1 MRTAW
6 SAAALGTLLILAGL
20 GGVPGREVARG
31 PGDAGGR
38 GGGSHLRP
46 RRSRPCRPCSARAP
60 PYRERGDAGGLR
72 ALSPRLANT
81 GLALIKAGPP
91 HDLKRAH
98 VARYQE
104 GRAVFGGVLKHW
116 VAVVEAGD
124 DAAVLA
130 TFDELTDAYCGWL
143 DASQGLAPAR
153 ADLNTPGRMRPDR
166 SGHGSFPV
174 PSRSM
179 TTSTPAYEH
188 FPIEA
193 DALRWRCDPD
203 SLRLRDDAGRRAA
216 RQRSSARRTPSR
228 PCASAWR

>member
-20 GGVPGREVARG
+20 GGCRG
-31 PGDAGGR
+31 A
-38 GGGSHLRP
+38 
-46 RRSRPCRPCSARAP
+46 RSRAAPATPAAAAAVRTSTPAFSAMQAVLREGA

-104 GRAVFGGVLKHW
+104 GRAFFGGVLKHW

-130 TFDELTDAYCGWL
+130 TFDELTDAYFGWL

-153 ADLNTPGRMRPDR
+153 A
-166 SGHGSFPV
+166 
-174 PSRSM
+174 
-179 TTSTPAYEH
+179 
-188 FPIEA
+188 I
-193 DALRWRCDPD
+193 
-203 SLRLRDDAGRRAA
+203 
-216 RQRSSARRTPSR
+216 
-228 PCASAWR
+228 